1 MYEHVFHHFG
11 LRNNPFGISPDPR
24 QYVSMPTHDAALGQ
38 LILGTNRAQNFT
50 VLIGDAGTGKTILL
64 NRFLDWLQ
72 RQGRSSAYV
81 FHPQL
86 KPVELFKCILRD
98 FGVPHAALDKGQL
111 LESLSRWLIS
121 RHGKG
126 DRPIVVIDEAQAI
139 SIRTLDQLRWLLN
152 LEASGQKLLQIVL
165 VGQPELEEKLRRP
178 ELRQL
183 RKRVTSQFSLE
194 PFSVEETS
202 RYVNARLTSAGAAN
216 SNIFSQASLDD
227 MHGYARGIPRTVN
240 LLGEQALVAAYAAGA
255 EVISPEILR
264 QVAGDFDLT
273 PHWADS
279 REREISPKFAQLLTH
294 APEISRFTVA
304 PTNSNANSNAEIPVS
319 KPQPEI
325 SVPEFEQSAVLEPTF
340 VEEERGPQFAT
351 TPVAASEPI
360 AGTALDSPSTLE
372 EEREP
377 QFATMAVAAS
387 ESIAETAL
395 DSPSTLEEE
404 REPQFATT
412 PVAASESIAG
422 TALDSPS
429 ILENRNPPHERSL
442 VAQKETPR
450 GQWVAQTEAVRADFV
465 RNRAKFRNRYAQAAI
480 KSNWAALVT
489 NIAKST
495 QKLDDQRSRQ
505 WQNIRAGLA
514 RVWTELNRCYLSVLR
529 AKEPVLTAIKSNWAG
544 LVRNIAKSTQKL
556 NEQRSRQWKGITTGL
571 AQIST
576 ELRSRNTPA
585 KVSKDIKPAAFKTY
599 SSAPRRDIAKD
610 PVLTAVRGN
619 WSALLREISKL
630 TEWLTQASPRMNW
643 RVGGTTRRFAAYCRE
658 VRDSFIRDLKQL
670 IPKKA
675 LPKPEALVPP
685 AASDPPFRPTIVK
698 SPVTVIHRERP
709 YSPVVSDGTR
719 RNAQFARQ
727 WRARRERSLGKS
739 TQFMQEPSAIPQPQQ
754 EQPHSTKFGRIGRTR
769 LRGGRFARYWKD
781 VRASFLRDWNQL
793 MSTDGSVGMAA
804 RKRR

>member
-1 MYEHVFHHFG
+1 MYEHVFQYFG

-50 VLIGDAGTGKTILL
+50 VLIGDAGTGKTIVL

-98 FGVPHAALDKGQL
+98 FGVPHTALNKAEL
-111 LESLSRWLIS
+111 LETLSRWLIS

-194 PFSVEETS
+194 PFSIEETS
-202 RYVNARLTSAGAAN
+202 RYVSARLTSAGAAN

-240 LLGEQALVAAYAAGA
+240 LLGEQALIAAYAAGA
-255 EVISPEILR
+255 EVISAEILR

-279 REREISPKFAQLLTH
+279 REREISSKFAQLLTH

-304 PTNSNANSNAEIPVS
+304 PTNSNAKSNAEIPVS
-319 KPQPEI
+319 EPQREIPVPEI
-325 SVPEFEQSAVLEPTF
+325 EQPAVLEPTF
-340 VEEERGPQFAT
+340 VIEERGPQFAT
-351 TPVAASEPI
+351 TPVAASESN
-360 AGTALDSPSTLE
+360 AGTALDSPS
-372 EEREP
+372 
-377 QFATMAVAAS
+377 
-387 ESIAETAL
+387 I
-395 DSPSTLEEE
+395 LEEE

-422 TALDSPS
+422 TSLDSPS

-442 VAQKETPR
+442 VAQRETPR

-465 RNRAKFRNRYAQAAI
+465 RNRAKFRSRYAQAAI
-480 KSNWAALVT
+480 KSNWAGLVT

-495 QKLDDQRSRQ
+495 QKLNEQRSRQWQNIRAGFARVWTELNRCYLSVLRAKEPVLTAIKSNWAGLVTNIAKSTQKLNEQRSRQ

-544 LVRNIAKSTQKL
+544 LVTNIAKSTQKL
-556 NEQRSRQWKGITTGL
+556 NEQRSRKWKGITTGL

-585 KVSKDIKPAAFKTY
+585 KVSKDIKPAAFKTN
-599 SSAPRRDIAKD
+599 SSGPRRDIAKD

-630 TEWLTQASPRMNW
+630 TEWLTQASPRNELESW
-643 RVGGTTRRFAAYCRE
+643 R
-658 VRDSFIRDLKQL
+658 DD
-670 IPKKA
+670 
-675 LPKPEALVPP
+675 
-685 AASDPPFRPTIVK
+685 
-698 SPVTVIHRERP
+698 
-709 YSPVVSDGTR
+709 
-719 RNAQFARQ
+719 
-727 WRARRERSLGKS
+727 
-739 TQFMQEPSAIPQPQQ
+739 SAIRFLLQGG
-754 EQPHSTKFGRIGRTR
+754 SR
-769 LRGGRFARYWKD
+769 LFYSRLQTAD
-781 VRASFLRDWNQL
+781 P
-793 MSTDGSVGMAA
+793 
-804 RKRR
+804 